1 MQTTLLQCFVCYS
14 CYNALISMVSNELN
28 DLDAP
33 HHIPTV
39 FDGSGFHKVTQCQG
53 QISIGPNLRVL

>member
-1 MQTTLLQCFVCYS
+1 
-14 CYNALISMVSNELN
+14 MVSNELN
-28 DLDAP
+28 ELDAP